1 MSKVTSAVGSSVFFV
16 LAPGTVAGLVPWW
29 LTGWQAR
36 PHLAVPL
43 QIIGAV
49 LIAAGVIVLVSAFA
63 RFVREGAGTPA
74 PAAPTEQLVI
84 GGLYRHVRN
93 PMYLAVLAVI
103 AGQAL
108 VLGRPVLLAYAALV
122 WAACAAFVRW
132 YEEPTLR
139 RRYGAQYEAY
149 RRGVP
154 GWWPRLR
161 PWAPDALAGPEDVR
175 APG

>member
-16 LAPGTVAGLVPWW
+16 LAPGTVAGP
-29 LTGWQAR
+29 
-36 PHLAVPL
+36 
-43 QIIGAV
+43 
-49 LIAAGVIVLVSAFA
+49 
-63 RFVREGAGTPA
+63 
-74 PAAPTEQLVI
+74 LVI

-122 WAACAAFVRW
+122 WAA
-132 YEEPTLR
+132 L
-139 RRYGAQYEAY
+139 
-149 RRGVP
+149 RGVRALVRGADAAPPVRSAVRGLPPRGP
-154 GWWPRLR
+154 GWWPRSQAVGAR
-161 PWAPDALAGPEDVR
+161 QPGRTEDVR